1 MSSAQLPEFA
11 NSRDMSKIIAYMA
24 LGVSVVAVVLL
35 GFYVYRSTKP
45 LPVIKE
51 LQEAQATTSADVK
64 KLEGIVKDASI
75 SIAAIEDTIRSDRQ
89 SALVL
94 DLKRSLIVLQEVG
107 KQAPESMKPKIKAIE
122 EQLNSLS
129 EEVAKPSPKKRLEI
143 RSIR

>member
-1 MSSAQLPEFA
+1 MSAAHLPETA
-11 NSRDMSKIIAYMA
+11 DSRDMSKIIAYMA

-35 GFYVYRSTKP
+35 GFYVYRSTRP

-51 LQEAQATTSADVK
+51 LQEAQAATAADVRQIEEK
-64 KLEGIVKDASI
+64 VKDASI

-107 KQAPESMKPKIKAIE
+107 KKAPQSLQPKISDIE
-122 EQLNSLS
+122 KQLNDLT
-129 EEVAKPSPKKRLEI
+129 EEVSKPSPKKRLKI

>member
-89 SALVL
+89 SSLVL